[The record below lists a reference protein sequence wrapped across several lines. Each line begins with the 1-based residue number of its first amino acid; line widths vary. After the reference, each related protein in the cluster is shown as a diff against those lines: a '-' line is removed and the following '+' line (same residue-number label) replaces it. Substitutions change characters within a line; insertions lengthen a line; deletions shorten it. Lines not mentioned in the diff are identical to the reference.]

1 MVHCVLLNKNISG
14 VVTMCEDNYDFLE
27 CGHFSDKVGNACR
40 ECISERN
47 CAIAD
52 DRKVVPER
60 DISPVYSV
68 EYRIHNQAN
77 NFRHSIRK
85 RNDLARVRARRA
97 GQESPSNF
105 TPEDIERLLI
115 QQDHSCLAC
124 FTPFTECVMEI
135 DHKLPMEYG
144 GTNDIKNLQLL
155 CKSCNI
161 VKGRQDNANWL
172 SGIRHKQVISYL
184 EEIQEEESYAV

>member
-1 MVHCVLLNKNISG
+1 ML
-14 VVTMCEDNYDFLE
+14 CEEDCDFLD
-27 CGHFSDKVGNACR
+27 CGHFSDRIGNACR

-47 CAIAD
+47 NRLLD
-52 DRKVVPER
+52 DRNNTIRRES
-60 DISPVYSV
+60 SPSYSV
-68 EYRIHNQAN
+68 EYKIHNQIN
-77 NFRHSIRK
+77 NFDKSVIK
-85 RNDLARVRARRA
+85 RNELARVRARRA
-97 GQESPSNF
+97 GQEFPSNF
-105 TPEDIERLLI
+105 TPEDIKNLLVK
-115 QQDHSCLAC
+115 QDNACLAC
-124 FTPFTECVMEI
+124 FTPFTDCVMEI

-184 EEIQEEESYAV
+184 EEIQEEESYAI